1 MANEVTET
9 IEHDEQAQRGAF
21 YIARNSVRI
30 AEMTYWRSAPEVVTI
45 DHTEVAPELR
55 HHGIGGRLID
65 AAIAWARATDTKLRA
80 TCPFVVARFAEDP
93 ATRDVQA

>member
-1 MANEVTET
+1 MTNDVTET

-30 AEMTYWRSAPEVVTI
+30 AEMTYRRSAPEVVTI

-55 HHGIGGRLID
+55 HQGIGGRLID
-65 AAIAWARATDTKLRA
+65 AAVAWARDTNTMLRA

-93 ATRDVQA
+93 ATRDVQG